1 MTFRRQAA
9 SLLAVAFFLAAAS
22 AAHARLQ
29 VDIEFKRTLYIAY
42 EPLIVNVS
50 ITNLSGNALNLAD
63 SGRTHWFGFLIE
75 TLDGRPIPPRS
86 SSHTN
91 PPILLE
97 PGQKITRAVNLA
109 PLYPLAEYGGYR
121 VRASVNAQPF
131 GTFTSPPLNIEIT
144 EGRKIW
150 SKSVGV
156 PADEPGGGGTRE
168 ITLLTHRFPSSS
180 QLYIRIV
187 DPEKRSVLCTHRLG
201 RIVSYGMP
209 DVQLDTR
216 NRIHILQ
223 NLAPKTF
230 LYSLVGLD
238 GEVLERKTYTQ
249 RDKRPA
255 LVLAPDGTASVLG
268 AVETRLDEKMQPA
281 AAPDAPPVP
290 SLSGRPVQLPTGKP
304 KPTPEEA
311 RPKNLLSE

>member
-1 MTFRRQAA
+1 MIRA
-9 SLLAVAFFLAAAS
+9 SRAFFALLLLAAS
-22 AAHARLQ
+22 AGPALARLQ

-50 ITNLSGNALNLAD
+50 ITNRTGNALNLAD
-63 SGRTHWFGFLIE
+63 SGNTRWFGFLIE
-75 TLDGRPIPPRS
+75 TLDGRPVAPRS

-91 PPILLE
+91 PSILLE

-144 EGRKIW
+144 EGRTIW

-156 PADEPGGGGTRE
+156 PAEEPGGGGTRD

-180 QLYIRIV
+180 QLYLRIV

-201 RIVSYGMP
+201 RIVSYGVP

-230 LYSLVGLD
+230 LYSLVGLN

-255 LVLAPDGTASVLG
+255 MVIGPNDTASVIG
-268 AVETRLDEKMQPA
+268 AVETELDEKMQPA
-281 AAPDAPPVP
+281 APEGAPPVP
-290 SLSGRPVQLPTGKP
+290 SIGDRPVEMPSAKKSEGKP
-304 KPTPEEA
+304 DE
-311 RPKNLLSE
+311 RPKNLLSD